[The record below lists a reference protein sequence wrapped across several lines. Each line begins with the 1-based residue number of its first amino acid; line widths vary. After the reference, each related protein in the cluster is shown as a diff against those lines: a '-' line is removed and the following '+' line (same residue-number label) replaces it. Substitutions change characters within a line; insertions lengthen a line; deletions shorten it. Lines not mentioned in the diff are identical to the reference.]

1 MAKVRIPKGM
11 TLEELVAELAAI
23 GITVDRHPLPD
34 GAYRCYV
41 PKSKI
46 NEFINN
52 LNQLDYGQ
60 KQNLQNRGNDRDGDI
75 DVPGDCF
82 RADEL

>member
-11 TLEELVAELAAI
+11 TLDELIAELAAI

-34 GAYRCYV
+34 GTYRCYV

-46 NEFINN
+46 NLFLGAVAPELINER
-52 LNQLDYGQ
+52 
-60 KQNLQNRGNDRDGDI
+60 K
-75 DVPGDCF
+75 
-82 RADEL
+82 A